1 MAMGALL
8 VLLTLTTSPVDP
20 SLAQWHRAVGLLEY
34 LHGDY
39 RGAVESDD
47 AAELFEQRGL
57 AKELEEALLQ
67 LGPPAQAY
75 AVRAQALRASIEQK
89 AVPAAVEA
97 ETKQLS
103 LDIVSAQKL
112 VRSPTTVPSLEKG
125 KAVFL
130 AQCSQ
135 CHGAT
140 GHADTERA
148 LAMRPQPANFNDAQR
163 MTSVTAYKVLNTTR
177 FGVPQTPMVP
187 ITDLT
192 DSQRWDVAFYVMS
205 LRHTQQDAAPRQ
217 GCDKEQSNPASL
229 EQLATLTDA
238 ELQSVYP
245 AQNLACLRTTP
256 PTINTQTLTSNA
268 QRGIEKALLHF
279 SAKDFKLARQQLV
292 DVYLND
298 IEPLEPALKARNPS
312 QLKQLEGA
320 FAATRE
326 AAEQGVGM
334 EQPAGELKRI
344 LASLAD
350 KTHVSDFWSV
360 FFGALLILL
369 REGFEA
375 TVVVGALLAVLK
387 KMNATEHARMVH
399 WGWISAL
406 IAGGLLFVFF
416 GQFFAGA
423 NREWL
428 ESLVAL
434 AAVGMLIYAALWL
447 NARANMSQFMTEMRG
462 KMKAALNRKSALG
475 LFLISFSSVGR
486 ESVETVLFLQGLAA
500 DSRSGVVW
508 GTLAGLGC
516 LLALV
521 MLVRTVGFVLPMK
534 TLFSASTALLLT
546 TAVVLLGKGL
556 HGLQELD
563 IVSFR
568 PFGFL
573 EIAALGIFPD
583 IVTVSSQS
591 LLAAVLVAV
600 VWWPREKRSR
610 VSVEPTSSSA

>member
-1 MAMGALL
+1 MLGTL
-8 VLLTLTTSPVDP
+8 VVVLTLTTSSADP

-39 RGAVESDD
+39 RAAVESDD

-67 LGPPAQAY
+67 LGPPAERY
-75 AVRAQALRASIEQK
+75 VNRAQTLRAGIEQK
-89 AVPAAVEA
+89 AAPALIEA

-103 LDIVSAQKL
+103 LDIVSTQKL
-112 VRSPTTVPSLEKG
+112 VRSPAAIPSLEKG
-125 KAVFL
+125 KTVFL
-130 AQCSQ
+130 DQCAQ

-140 GHADTERA
+140 GHADTQRA
-148 LAMRPQPANFNDAQR
+148 LAMRPQPANFNDVQR
-163 MTSVTAYKVLNTTR
+163 MASVTAYKVLNTTR

-187 ITDLT
+187 LTDLT
-192 DSQRWDVAFYVMS
+192 DAQRWDVAFYVMS
-205 LRHTQQDAAPRQ
+205 LRHTTPGSPNQPR
-217 GCDKEQSNPASL
+217 CDDDQSNPASL
-229 EQLATLTDA
+229 EQLATLTDT
-238 ELQSVYP
+238 ELQSLYP
-245 AQNLACLRTTP
+245 TQSLACLRTTS
-256 PTINTQTLTSNA
+256 PTINTKTLTSKA
-268 QRGIEKALLHF
+268 QRGIEQALLHF

-298 IEPLEPALKARNPS
+298 IEPLEPALKARNPV

-320 FAATRE
+320 FAAARE

-334 EQPAGELKRI
+334 EAPANELKRI
-344 LASLAD
+344 LASLAE
-350 KTHVSDFWSV
+350 KRQASDFWSV
-360 FFGALLILL
+360 FVGALLILL

-387 KMNATEHARMVH
+387 KMSATEHARVVH

-406 IAGGLLFVFF
+406 VAGGLLFVFA

-462 KMKAALNRKSALG
+462 KMKAALTRKSALG
-475 LFLISFSSVGR
+475 LFLIAFSSVGR

-500 DSRSGVVW
+500 DSRSGVLW

-516 LLALV
+516 LLGLV

-534 TLFSASTALLLT
+534 TLFSASTALLLA

-568 PFGFL
+568 PFGSFQV
-573 EIAALGIFPD
+573 AALGVFPD
-583 IVTVSSQS
+583 LVTVASQG
-591 LLAAVLVAV
+591 LLAMVLVAV
-600 VWWPREKRSR
+600 VWWPKEKRSR
-610 VSVEPTSSSA
+610 VSTEATSSSA